1 MGFVLPK
8 KISLG
13 GHALKYSVEKTYKSH
28 C

>member
-13 GHALKYSVEKTYKSH
+13 GPG
-28 C
+28 